1 VTEATGSQRL
11 DKWLW
16 CARFFRTRTAASS
29 FVEQASVRVTRAGR
43 THRVVKP
50 AFSLRPG
57 DLLAF
62 LLSERPVIVRV
73 LGLATRRGAA
83 RDAAA
88 LFETINT
95 P

>member
-1 VTEATGSQRL
+1 MTDATVSQRL

-29 FVEQASVRVTRAGR
+29 FVEKASVRVTRAGR
-43 THRVVKP
+43 MHRVVKP
-50 AFSLRPG
+50 AFGLRPG
-57 DLLAF
+57 DQLAF
-62 LLSERPVIVRV
+62 LLSVRPVIVRV
-73 LGLATRRGAA
+73 LDLATRRGAA

-88 LFETINT
+88 LFETIDA